1 MAFSKTEQRVYDM
14 VKPIAEKNDS
24 YVYDVEYVK
33 EGGLWFLKVYVDKE
47 ENPITLD
54 ECEVIS
60 RELSDA
66 LDKDDFIKQ
75 NYYLE
80 VASPGID
87 RKLKVK
93 EHFDRYIGELVDIGL
108 YKAVNGSKNITGELL
123 GFEDKVISVDVDG
136 EKTDIAQSDTTFV
149 KLHFEF

>member
-1 MAFSKTEQRVYDM
+1 MAFSKTEQRVYEI
-14 VKPIAEKNDS
+14 VKPIAKENDA

-33 EGGLWFLKVYVDKE
+33 EGGFWFLKVYVDKE
-47 ENPITLD
+47 ESPITLD

-60 RELSDA
+60 RRLSEE
-66 LDKDDFIKQ
+66 LDKDDFITQ

-87 RKLKVK
+87 RKLKTK

-123 GFEDKVISVDVDG
+123 GFEDKTISVEVDS
-136 EKTDIAQSDTTFV
+136 EKMEFAQSETTFV